1 MLNRSYCE
9 RPCDERLSLRTSRR
23 ASACLG
29 TRYCCLWRSRRGTND
44 GGLTVDLRDLLPDG
58 VDFFN
63 DSARVS
69 DDRGWRYVGRSRG
82 GNWHI
87 KQRPEFIECL
97 NDPSVQDVD
106 CGDIG
111 FDSDVRQLAETGK
124 RRVVDMLGGVGL
136 LRNLVIERCACQD
149 ITGQP
154 AAIVDRSLEQVGLTL
169 RQCLQAV
176 EHRLIRTGDGGSILA
191 MRLAQCPDI
200 EQWQRKPRF
209 GQVCLGEGE
218 TGWKGKLT
226 GWSVFMGTPFIN
238 GSE

>member
-1 MLNRSYCE
+1 
-9 RPCDERLSLRTSRR
+9 
-23 ASACLG
+23 
-29 TRYCCLWRSRRGTND
+29 
-44 GGLTVDLRDLLPDG
+44 
-58 VDFFN
+58 
-63 DSARVS
+63 
-69 DDRGWRYVGRSRG
+69 
-82 GNWHI
+82 
-87 KQRPEFIECL
+87 
-97 NDPSVQDVD
+97 
-106 CGDIG
+106 
-111 FDSDVRQLAETGK
+111 
-124 RRVVDMLGGVGL
+124 MLGGVGL
-136 LRNLVIERCACQD
+136 LRGLVIERRACQD

-218 TGWKGKLT
+218 TGWEGKA
-226 GWSVFMGTPFIN
+226 GWLECFHGDALHN